1 MRSYVSAELRRA
13 VWQRAIEDL
22 RTCASGAGV
31 PCATVK
37 PDARVLTIV
46 NLKGGSAKTTSA
58 AFLAHA
64 LHERGRRVLLVDAD
78 PQGSALRWHGLAGWP
93 VPVMG
98 LASTALHRQLWG
110 VVDPGR
116 WDTLV
121 IDTPPLEER
130 DGIVSSALR
139 VATDVL
145 VPMAPTMMEL
155 DRIGPVF
162 KALEDT
168 VGRRDEDPSVAV
180 VLTRTVAHAAST
192 ETVREI
198 LEGQGRRVLYTN
210 VPRLERYAQAFGAQ
224 IPKSDVPYGC
234 VAEELLTDWSSR

>member
-1 MRSYVSAELRRA
+1 M
-13 VWQRAIEDL
+13 I
-22 RTCASGAGV
+22 
-31 PCATVK
+31 
-37 PDARVLTIV
+37 TIA
-46 NLKGGSAKTTSA
+46 NLKGGSAKTTTA

-64 LHERGRRVLLVDAD
+64 LYERGRRVLIVDAD

-110 VVDPGR
+110 VVDPER
-116 WDTLV
+116 WDTLI

-130 DGIVSSALR
+130 DGIVSSTLR
-139 VATDVL
+139 VASDVL

-155 DRIGPVF
+155 DRVGPVF
-162 KALEDT
+162 KALEDAA
-168 VGRRDEDPSVAV
+168 GRRDEDPAVAV
-180 VLTRTVAHAAST
+180 LLTRTVAHAAST
-192 ETVREI
+192 ETIREI

-224 IPKSDVPYGC
+224 IPDGDVPYGC
-234 VAEELLTDWSSR
+234 VAEELLTERGGR

>member
-1 MRSYVSAELRRA
+1 VK
-13 VWQRAIEDL
+13 
-22 RTCASGAGV
+22 
-31 PCATVK
+31 ATV
-37 PDARVLTIV
+37 RVLAIA

-110 VVDPGR
+110 VVDPAR
-116 WDTLV
+116 WDTLL

-130 DGIVSSALR
+130 DGIVASALR
-139 VATDVL
+139 VSTDVL

-155 DRIGPVF
+155 DRVGPVF
-162 KALEDT
+162 KAFEDAA
-168 VGRRDEDPSVAV
+168 GHRDEDLSVSV
-180 VLTRTVAHAAST
+180 LLTRTVAHAAST
-192 ETVREI
+192 ETVRTI
-198 LEGQGRRVLYTN
+198 LSGHGRRVLYTTI
-210 VPRLERYAQAFGAQ
+210 PRLERYAQAFGAQ
-224 IPKSDVPYGC
+224 VPERDVPYGC
-234 VAEELLTDWSSR
+234 VAEELVTDWTAR

>member
-1 MRSYVSAELRRA
+1 VTPG
-13 VWQRAIEDL
+13 I
-22 RTCASGAGV
+22 
-31 PCATVK
+31 
-37 PDARVLTIV
+37 RVLTIA

-64 LHERGRRVLLVDAD
+64 FHERGRKVVLVDAD

-110 VVDPGR
+110 VVDPER
-116 WDTLV
+116 WNTVV

-130 DGIVSSALR
+130 DGIVSATLR

-145 VPMAPTMMEL
+145 VPIAPTMMEL
-155 DRIGPVF
+155 DRVGPVF
-162 KALEDT
+162 KALEDAA
-168 VGRRDEDPSVAV
+168 GDRDEDPQVSVL
-180 VLTRTVAHAAST
+180 LTRTVAHATST

-198 LEGQGRRVLYTN
+198 LEGQGRRVLYAT
-210 VPRLERYAQAFGAQ
+210 VPRLERYAQAFGAS
-224 IPKSDVPYGC
+224 IPEKDVPYGTA
-234 VAEELLTDWSSR
+234 AEELLGGWGH

>member
-1 MRSYVSAELRRA
+1 M
-13 VWQRAIEDL
+13 
-22 RTCASGAGV
+22 TPG
-31 PCATVK
+31 T
-37 PDARVLTIV
+37 RVLTIA

-64 LHERGRRVLLVDAD
+64 LYERGRKVVLVDAD

-110 VVDPGR
+110 IVDPQR
-116 WDTLV
+116 WDTVV

-130 DGIVSSALR
+130 DGIVASTLR

-145 VPMAPTMMEL
+145 VPIAPTMMEL
-155 DRIGPVF
+155 DRVGPVF
-162 KALEDT
+162 KALEDAA
-168 VGRRDEDPSVAV
+168 GRRDEDPSVAV
-180 VLTRTVAHAAST
+180 LLTRTVAHATST

-198 LEGQGRRVLYTN
+198 LEGQGRRVLYAT
-210 VPRLERYAQAFGAQ
+210 VPRLERYAQAFGAG
-224 IPKSDVPYGC
+224 IPEKDVPYGTA
-234 VAEELLTDWSSR
+234 AEELLGSWRR

>member
-1 MRSYVSAELRRA
+1 M
-13 VWQRAIEDL
+13 
-22 RTCASGAGV
+22 TPG
-31 PCATVK
+31 T
-37 PDARVLTIV
+37 RVLTIA

-64 LHERGRRVLLVDAD
+64 LYERGRKVVLVDAD

-110 VVDPGR
+110 IVDPQR
-116 WDTLV
+116 WDTVV

-130 DGIVSSALR
+130 DGIVASTLR

-145 VPMAPTMMEL
+145 VPIAPTMMEL
-155 DRIGPVF
+155 DRVGPVF
-162 KALEDT
+162 KAMEDAA
-168 VGRRDEDPSVAV
+168 GHRDEDPAVSVL
-180 VLTRTVAHAAST
+180 LTRTVAHATST

-198 LEGQGRRVLYTN
+198 LEGQGRRVLFST
-210 VPRLERYAQAFGAQ
+210 VPRLERYAQAFGAG
-224 IPKSDVPYGC
+224 IPAKDVPYGSA
-234 VAEELLTDWSSR
+234 AEELLGSWGR